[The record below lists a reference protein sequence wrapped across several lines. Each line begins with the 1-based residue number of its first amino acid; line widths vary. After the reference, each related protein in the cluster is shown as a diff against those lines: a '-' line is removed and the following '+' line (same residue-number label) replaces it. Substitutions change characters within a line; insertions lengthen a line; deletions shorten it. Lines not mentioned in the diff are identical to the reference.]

1 MCSNNQWSVDF
12 GSSDL
17 DSLTE
22 GDILISASQ
31 SDEPGNMF
39 ETEFTVFKSGSG
51 VIDRVSIDEILAVT
65 VDNEGSYSLEGDCTT
80 SQSLSFVLSVGGV
93 GPIAGNPLDCPST
106 GQWESSFDLQG
117 VSDTETLAVELSYS
131 GVPALSYNTIKDTV
145 APSLSLNVLEN
156 TLGNVLEA
164 IVVET
169 ENDPYALSGTC
180 SEHGLPVRVEVSDSA
195 ATPHVSSPAIVP
207 QCFQGAWF
215 TEIDHNVLED
225 GELTVTVTHHD
236 LIGNRTTQTE
246 TFIKDTDPPEIE
258 FSNPEDIIIAT
269 ESSYSI
275 TGTCSD
281 IGESIEL
288 MFSDSSQ
295 PAVEL
300 SESVTCIDNSG
311 EGEWELTG
319 FDGSSLSE
327 GVVTVTATHYDEVR
341 KIQQRLQH
349 Q

>member
-1 MCSNNQWSVDF
+1 M
-12 GSSDL
+12 
-17 DSLTE
+17 
-22 GDILISASQ
+22 
-31 SDEPGNMF
+31 
-39 ETEFTVFKSGSG
+39 
-51 VIDRVSIDEILAVT
+51 
-65 VDNEGSYSLEGDCTT
+65 
-80 SQSLSFVLSVGGV
+80 
-93 GPIAGNPLDCPST
+93 
-106 GQWESSFDLQG
+106 
-117 VSDTETLAVELSYS
+117 
-131 GVPALSYNTIKDTV
+131 
-145 APSLSLNVLEN
+145 
-156 TLGNVLEA
+156 
-164 IVVET
+164 
-169 ENDPYALSGTC
+169 
-180 SEHGLPVRVEVSDSA
+180 PVRVEVSDSA

-207 QCFQGAWF
+207 QCFQGAWS

-258 FSNPEDIIIAT
+258 FSNPEDIRIAT

-311 EGEWELTG
+311 VGEWELTG

-327 GVVTVTATHYDEVR
+327 GVVTVTATHYDAVR
-341 KIQQRLQH
+341 KFNRDYNINNKRH
-349 Q
+349 PRA